1 MSRSQ
6 TRSAI
11 AAIALAFIGS
21 VSFAQTATAQSASGQ
36 SDWPNRQ
43 VTVVVPFAAGGN
55 TDVAARIFAERLGA
69 RLGKPFIIENRTGAG
84 GSLGIAAV
92 SKATADGY
100 TLGTVTSGTLFI
112 LPHIY
117 REKLGYDTLKDLKM
131 LAMVGTQPNF
141 MVVHPS
147 VPAKTMPELIAHIKA
162 NPGKISYGSS
172 GIGTSQH
179 LCMEVLVQKTG
190 IDVIHVPY
198 RGSNQIMNDLI
209 AGHIQVSCD
218 QISSSLPQV
227 NGGNARGIAVTSLE
241 KYPLA
246 MQYPAVAETIPGV
259 DVTWAAIFIAP
270 SGIPQPI
277 ADKLMAE
284 LGAISK
290 EPDVQKRLADL
301 FVTPLSIVGTE
312 LESRIRSDYD
322 KWKPIVESAK
332 IPQP

>member
-1 MSRSQ
+1 MSAKSLVLSSIA
-6 TRSAI
+6 SAI
-11 AAIALAFIGS
+11 FTTMALSAFGTTM
-21 VSFAQTATAQSASGQ
+21 AQAQ
-36 SDWPNRQ
+36 SDWPNKQ

-55 TDVAARIFAERLGA
+55 TDVAARIFAERLST

-100 TLGTVTSGTLFI
+100 TLGAVTSGTLFI

-117 REKLGYDTLKDLKM
+117 KEKLGYDNFKDLRF

-227 NGGNARGIAVTSLE
+227 NGGNAKGIAVTSLE

-270 SGIPQPI
+270 AGVPQSI

-290 EPDVQKRLADL
+290 EPEVQKRLADL
-301 FVTPLSIVGTE
+301 FVTPLSIVGKD
-312 LESRIRSDYD
+312 LETRIRADYD

-332 IPQP
+332 IPHP